1 MNNLFISELH
11 AQTLESSTQDNSS
24 NSQAQFSPTS
34 LIPLLLIFVIFYFLI
49 IRPQTKKIK
58 EHESLVK
65 NLKNGN
71 KVITSSGIVGIIRK
85 IHEKENQVE
94 VEVAENVVLTILK
107 NHISDVEKQSQED
120 KKTIKKSDKKR

>member
-1 MNNLFISELH
+1 MNSFFIAEAH
-11 AQTLESSTQDNSS
+11 AQ
-24 NSQAQFSPTS
+24 NSQATPQGQFSPAS
-34 LIPLLLIFVIFYFLI
+34 LIPLVLIFVIFYFLI